1 MAILKQINA
10 SDKKTTRSF
19 LNQLIDV
26 LQEDISSSVSRRK
39 YQVFVTG
46 GIGPGVTSSLFQ
58 PVYDQD
64 FTLQT
69 ANPVFDITI
78 GLASPDSIRGGTTT
92 NINGVAYKAST
103 GQDTGGKYLYPSSS
117 LMMREKTD
125 IYGQFAQTLLGN
137 RTNMFQLPVDA
148 TLSSNQTTTPV
159 DTALFIA
166 FKRLFSRDQI
176 KRETFAMRF
185 YQTASLVTTE
195 TPAKPNIFI
204 TSNSGSAIF
213 TDIGAADSRYFDIG
227 GQYGYL
233 VDASSTTKT
242 VGLMYYDS
250 GIAVLDIEKITSSS
264 QFISGTIS
272 AMTPLGQTV
281 LGGLGTETYNKAKI
295 VPDLMVSAS
304 VDDIVDHF
312 SYSRFGDGAMTRAE
326 ALRRGLEAVRA
337 GIGDDAYLLGC
348 GSPLLSAVGIVDAM
362 RVSEDVAPFWESTQF
377 APGWQECSVAARTAI
392 EQSVLRAPMHR
403 RWFLNDPDCLLL
415 RPTSTDLTSDERLA
429 LATSILGTG
438 AYLIV
443 SDDLSTYTTREWELL
458 DRLIELQP
466 QADTTLDLGDPFAS
480 EVTVTG
486 EHLRLK
492 VSWDRRTA
500 SLETTSGRPVVL

>member
-10 SDKKTTRSF
+10 SDKKTTMSF

-58 PVYDQD
+58 TVYDQD

-312 SYSRFGDGAMTRAE
+312 SYSRFGDGAMTAITFQNVTNINSSLIFCRALPDDFNYSSNPTYVE
-326 ALRRGLEAVRA
+326 QTGDYQGRLTIYDPTVNEENQETFTYVTTIGLYDDSGGLLAVA
-337 GIGDDAYLLGC
+337 K
-348 GSPLLSAVGIVDAM
+348 LS
-362 RVSEDVAPFWESTQF
+362 
-377 APGWQECSVAARTAI
+377 
-392 EQSVLRAPMHR
+392 
-403 RWFLNDPDCLLL
+403 
-415 RPTSTDLTSDERLA
+415 RPVEKNPSRDLTFRVRLD
-429 LATSILGTG
+429 
-438 AYLIV
+438 Y
-443 SDDLSTYTTREWELL
+443 
-458 DRLIELQP
+458 
-466 QADTTLDLGDPFAS
+466 
-480 EVTVTG
+480 
-486 EHLRLK
+486 
-492 VSWDRRTA
+492 
-500 SLETTSGRPVVL
+500 

>member
-1 MAILKQINA
+1 MAILKHINA

-58 PVYDQD
+58 TVYDQD

-78 GLASPDSIRGGTTT
+78 GLAAPDSIRGATTA
-92 NINGVAYKAST
+92 NSIGVASKAST

-137 RTNMFQLPVDA
+137 RTSMFQLPVDA
-148 TLSSNQTTTPV
+148 TLSSIQTSTPI
-159 DTALFIA
+159 DSALFIA

-213 TDIGAADSRYFDIG
+213 TDIGAADSRYFDVG

-272 AMTPLGQTV
+272 AMTPLGRTV
-281 LGGLGTETYNKAKI
+281 LGGLGTETYNTAKV

-312 SYSRFGDGAMTRAE
+312 SYSRFGE
-326 ALRRGLEAVRA
+326 
-337 GIGDDAYLLGC
+337 
-348 GSPLLSAVGIVDAM
+348 GSM
-362 RVSEDVAPFWESTQF
+362 
-377 APGWQECSVAARTAI
+377 TAI
-392 EQSVLRAPMHR
+392 TFQNVTNINSSLIFCRALPDDFNYSSNPTYIDADGRLTIYDQSINAENQETFTYVTTIGLY
-403 RWFLNDPDCLLL
+403 DDSGGLLAVAKL
-415 RPTSTDLTSDERLA
+415 SRPVEKNPSRDLTLRVRLD
-429 LATSILGTG
+429 
-438 AYLIV
+438 Y
-443 SDDLSTYTTREWELL
+443 
-458 DRLIELQP
+458 
-466 QADTTLDLGDPFAS
+466 
-480 EVTVTG
+480 
-486 EHLRLK
+486 
-492 VSWDRRTA
+492 
-500 SLETTSGRPVVL
+500 